1 MQNMKLW
8 WANHSLAER
17 RLMAGLGLIALV
29 VFLWLGLLRPLSA
42 GLDSGWERQGAA
54 LDRYASVRSKVA
66 ELREKPKGKTQAE
79 QVPGEQLVS
88 QSAAESGFTLD
99 RANQQ
104 GAGKLAVSISA
115 ARVGPLLQW
124 VSRLESAG
132 IAVQTISIV
141 PGAGEGTVTM
151 QAVFAEVK
159 P

>member
-1 MQNMKLW
+1 MQNMKIW

-29 VFLWLGLLRPLSA
+29 VFLWLGMFRPLSA

-66 ELREKPKGKTQAE
+66 ELREKPKGRTQAE
-79 QVPGEQLVS
+79 QVPVEQLVS

-115 ARVGPLLQW
+115 ARVSPLLQW

>member
-1 MQNMKLW
+1 MQNMKNW
-8 WANHSLAER
+8 WVNHSLAER

-29 VFLWLGLLRPLSA
+29 VFLWLGLFRPLND
-42 GLDSGWERQGAA
+42 GLSNGWERQGAA

-66 ELREKPKGKTQAE
+66 ELRQKPARQTPVERA
-79 QVPGEQLVS
+79 PIEQLVS
-88 QSAAESGFTLD
+88 QSAAEAGFTLD

-124 VSRLESAG
+124 ISGLESAG

-141 PGAGEGTVTM
+141 PGASEGTVSM